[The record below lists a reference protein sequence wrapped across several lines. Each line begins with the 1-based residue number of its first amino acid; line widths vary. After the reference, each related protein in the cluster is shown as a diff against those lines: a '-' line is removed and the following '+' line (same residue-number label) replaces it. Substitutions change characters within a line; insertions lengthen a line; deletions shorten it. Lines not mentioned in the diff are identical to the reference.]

1 VKGFKIFV
9 VMLSSISINAA
20 CAFYVMIYYDYF
32 DFLIPDPNSFSPY
45 QPPSLLLQW
54 IMFLRGT
61 IFALI
66 GCISVVFLLLLVLA
80 RKSETVLH
88 LKRRLMASVFFVLVA
103 AILLSTVIK
112 NPLRYVGCC
121 GDGPITY
128 WGYPYAWIVC
138 SSESF
143 CELRRF
149 EWFGLFANLLYVSNL
164 TLIAAGS
171 IVLFKKDVTPQVNST
186 V

>member
-1 VKGFKIFV
+1 MKGLKIFV
-9 VMLSSISINAA
+9 VILGSILINAA
-20 CAFYVMIYYDYF
+20 CAFYVMIFYDYF

-45 QPPSLLLQW
+45 LPPSLLLQW
-54 IMFLRGT
+54 IMFLRGA

-66 GCISVVFLLLLVLA
+66 GLASVVFLLLLV
-80 RKSETVLH
+80 RKSGTVVH
-88 LKRRLMASVFFVLVA
+88 LKRRLMASIFFVLVTA
-103 AILLSTVIK
+103 TFLSTALK
-112 NPLRYVGCC
+112 NPLQYVGCC

-149 EWFGLFANLLYVSNL
+149 EWPGLFANLLCVSNL
-164 TLIAAGS
+164 TLIAVGS
-171 IVLFKKDVTPQVNST
+171 IILFKKDVDSQVNPT
-186 V
+186 G